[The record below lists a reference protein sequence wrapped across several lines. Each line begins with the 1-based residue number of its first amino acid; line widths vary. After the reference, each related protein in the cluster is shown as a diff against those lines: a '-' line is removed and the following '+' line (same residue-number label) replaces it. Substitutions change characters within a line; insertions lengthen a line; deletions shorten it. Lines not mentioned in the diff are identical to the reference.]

1 MTADVFAKQ
10 VMNMEHGEYI
20 KYGVLDS
27 STWARRG
34 DVGPSIAETMIQEGC
49 RWRPSD
55 RSPKSRVNGK
65 MELHKRLKFDEE
77 LEQTRIKIFTT
88 CTNLIRT
95 LPLLPVDN
103 NNPEDVDTDA
113 EDHAYDALRY
123 GVMSRP
129 VNPNSGVGFLQKEKD
144 PKFEPADRI
153 FGY

>member
-34 DVGPSIAETMIQEGC
+34 DVGPSIAETKIQEGC

-65 MELHKRLKFDEE
+65 M
-77 LEQTRIKIFTT
+77 
-88 CTNLIRT
+88 
-95 LPLLPVDN
+95 
-103 NNPEDVDTDA
+103 
-113 EDHAYDALRY
+113 
-123 GVMSRP
+123 
-129 VNPNSGVGFLQKEKD
+129 
-144 PKFEPADRI
+144 
-153 FGY
+153 